1 MSIKFKLVALTG
13 KNDPLGF
20 SICRSTPVIQFKNHS
35 FHSRCPLE
43 DVCLID
49 KYSWLEMEGA
59 LGEELLGRLGRNLTV
74 PLVVIR

>member
-1 MSIKFKLVALTG
+1 MY
-13 KNDPLGF
+13 
-20 SICRSTPVIQFKNHS
+20 IQFKNHS